1 MNNQAQ
7 KINSTAQIIN
17 YGILAVAAFV
27 IFPVVAYLMFSQP
40 IGSTG
45 YDVAAVMT
53 ILMMFGLPAV
63 VLYVQSI
70 RDRKLSELS
79 ER

>member
-27 IFPVVAYLMFSQP
+27 IFPVVAYLMFRYD

-45 YDVAAVMT
+45 YDVAVVMT
-53 ILMMFGLPAV
+53 ILTMFGLPAA

>member
-7 KINSTAQIIN
+7 KITTTAQIIN

-27 IFPVVAYLMFSQP
+27 VFPIVAYLMFRYD

-45 YDVAAVMT
+45 YYVAAVMT

-63 VLYVQSI
+63 VSYVQNV
-70 RDRKLSELS
+70 RDRKISELS